1 MFLPK
6 LSRLKTN
13 EIGHV
18 NYQHP
23 GRNAS
28 HYGPSIDRFSSIV
41 IYLGL
46 RAISESPKLWTKY
59 DDSENVLFR
68 AGDFANAAG
77 SPLVRE
83 LAALPALSSEVE
95 RFQGVCKLSID
106 DVPDLETFISGGFR
120 YPKPAVSQV
129 TAPQS
134 TSSAVPPVVAKVV
147 PTVIPKVVPP
157 VISKVVPRAVPTP
170 FPAPSPVKAAPAQ
183 VPARR
188 PAQPAP
194 VQVPHAGQ
202 TGERVS
208 STLVGIVAAVVLGV
222 IGWAIWG
229 IWEFVNAVH

>member
-46 RAISESPKLWTKY
+46 RAISESPRLWTKY

-83 LAALPALSSEVE
+83 LAALPALSSEVT
-95 RFQGVCKLSID
+95 RFLGACKLPIG
-106 DVPDLETFISGGFR
+106 DVPDLETVISGGFS
-120 YPKPAVSQV
+120 YPKAAVYRV
-129 TAPQS
+129 TAPPS
-134 TSSAVPPVVAKVV
+134 TSSQAVPPLILKV
-147 PTVIPKVVPP
+147 
-157 VISKVVPRAVPTP
+157 
-170 FPAPSPVKAAPAQ
+170 FP
-183 VPARR
+183 
-188 PAQPAP
+188 
-194 VQVPHAGQ
+194 
-202 TGERVS
+202 
-208 STLVGIVAAVVLGV
+208 
-222 IGWAIWG
+222 
-229 IWEFVNAVH
+229 

>member
-46 RAISESPKLWTKY
+46 RAIAESPKLWNKY
-59 DDSENVLFR
+59 DDSENILFR

-83 LAALPALSSEVE
+83 LAALPSLSSVVE
-95 RFQGVCKLSID
+95 RFQGVCKLPID
-106 DVPDLETFISGGFR
+106 DVPDLETFISGGVC
-120 YPKPAVSQV
+120 YPQAGVSQV
-129 TAPQS
+129 TAPPS
-134 TSSAVPPVVAKVV
+134 TSQAVPPV
-147 PTVIPKVVPP
+147 IPSVVPP
-157 VISKVVPRAVPTP
+157 VIPKVAPPVISRVVPPAIPKAAPRAV
-170 FPAPSPVKAAPAQ
+170 
-183 VPARR
+183 R
-188 PAQPAP
+188 
-194 VQVPHAGQ
+194 
-202 TGERVS
+202 
-208 STLVGIVAAVVLGV
+208 
-222 IGWAIWG
+222 
-229 IWEFVNAVH
+229 